1 MIDGGERRD
10 ALLRAAREAIEEHG
24 ATVGMAQI
32 AERAGIP
39 RPNVYRTF
47 PSKEHLD
54 REVARS
60 ASKELLS
67 HVRPEL
73 KRGER
78 PDVIRAMIAAQ
89 LTWADQHPHL
99 YRFVTAQRQ
108 ALGLQADASDRTAR
122 PQFLSEIVSALSDHL
137 QDTLGRP
144 DVSPPDRV
152 LAGAMGMVDAS
163 TLWWLDHR
171 DETQDEAVDR
181 IARQVQLLLTDMLT
195 SLGVDPDR
203 LRTSEIS

>member
-1 MIDGGERRD
+1 MIDGDERRQ

-24 ATVGMAQI
+24 ASVGMAQI

-54 REVARS
+54 REVARQ

-73 KRGER
+73 HRGDS
-78 PDVIRAMIAAQ
+78 PDVIREMIAAQ

-108 ALGLQADASDRTAR
+108 ALGLQADETDRATR
-122 PQFLSEIVSALSDHL
+122 PQFLSEIVSTVADYL
-137 QDTLGRP
+137 QEKAGVQVVQL
-144 DVSPPDRV
+144 PDRV
-152 LAGAMGMVDAS
+152 MAGAMGMVDAS

-181 IARQVQLLLTDMLT
+181 LARQVALLLADMVST
-195 SLGVDPDR
+195 LGIDP
-203 LRTSEIS
+203 LAVS